1 LPLPIS
7 ILFLA
12 RYSFLV
18 PLFSL
23 QTHRHLHPLINYQ
36 YLLTN
41 GIGAFSSSTLVG
53 CNTRRYHGLLVAA
66 TLPPLGRINTL
77 NRIGELIYLDGNRSF
92 LELSINQFG
101 NSLHPHGEKYLRR
114 FQLDRTARFE
124 YELEGIKVAKE
135 VLLLWQRNT
144 VGVRYRVEAE
154 ANRQIQ
160 LDLIPFLS
168 LRDFHSLRKAALDPL
183 EVKCDTW
190 EMQIRDGQH
199 RLKLRADAGQFAAR
213 ADWWYGHTYAI
224 E

>member
-1 LPLPIS
+1 
-7 ILFLA
+7 
-12 RYSFLV
+12 
-18 PLFSL
+18 
-23 QTHRHLHPLINYQ
+23 INM
-36 YLLTN
+36 
-41 GIGAFSSSTLVG
+41 
-53 CNTRRYHGLLVAA
+53 
-66 TLPPLGRINTL
+66 L
-77 NRIGELIYLDGNRSF
+77 NRIGDLIYLDGNRSF

-101 NSLHPHGEKYLRR
+101 KSFHPQGQQYLRR
-114 FQLDRTARFE
+114 FQFDRTARFD

-144 VGVRYRVEAE
+144 VGVRYRVEGD

-168 LRDFHSLRKAALDPL
+168 LRDFHSLRKAADPL

-190 EMQIRDGQH
+190 EMQIRDGKNQ
-199 RLKLRADAGQFAAR
+199 LKLRADAGQFTAR